1 MSFNKEEN
9 LTVSIDPLIRFSQ
22 LQAGYTAEPVLRGVS
37 AEIYPGDCVAVT
49 GTNGCGKSTLL
60 KTLIGNLPI
69 RGGSIEIGDWFR
81 SSSQE
86 TGAPAWTEFG
96 YVPQKKLIDGG
107 VGVSVREV
115 VQSGLLGQRRWWLSA
130 GSKTQVAA
138 TLQAVNL
145 EQLAK
150 QPYHTLSGGQ
160 MQRVLIA
167 RAMIRRPKIWLLDE
181 PLTGLDADSR
191 AKLVQILADQLAR
204 GATMLIVL
212 HEIGEFA
219 PLINQE
225 MHLSE
230 GQVEFMGAPEHC
242 PLPTHQ
248 ALCEEVAY

>member
-1 MSFNKEEN
+1 MAFNKGEN
-9 LTVSIDPLIRFSQ
+9 LAVSIDPLIRLSQ
-22 LQAGYTAEPVLRGVS
+22 LQAGYTAEPVLRGVT

-60 KTLIGNLPI
+60 KTLIGSLPI
-69 RGGSIEIGDWFR
+69 RSGSIEIGSWFR
-81 SSSQE
+81 SPRRE
-86 TGAPAWTEFG
+86 TGNPAWTAFG

-115 VQSGLLGQRRWWLSA
+115 VQSGLLSQHRWWLPA
-130 GSKTQVAA
+130 GSKTQVTVA
-138 TLQAVNL
+138 LQAVNL

-167 RAMIRRPKIWLLDE
+167 RALIRRPKIWLLDE

-191 AKLVQILADQLAR
+191 AQLVQILTVQLAQ

-219 PLINQE
+219 PLINRE